1 VIEPGWK
8 VEAASGRVVGR
19 VEEVLGETQL
29 DIFDGLVVA
38 SGLLGRRRYVP
49 AEVVGEIV
57 PGLVRLTVDEDRL
70 EEVEHQAEP
79 PGGAV

>member
-8 VEAASGRVVGR
+8 VEAASGGAVGR

-38 SGLLGRRRYVP
+38 GGLLGRRRYVP

-57 PGLVRLTVDEDRL
+57 AGLVRLTIDEDRL
-70 EEVEHQAEP
+70 EEVEHRTEP